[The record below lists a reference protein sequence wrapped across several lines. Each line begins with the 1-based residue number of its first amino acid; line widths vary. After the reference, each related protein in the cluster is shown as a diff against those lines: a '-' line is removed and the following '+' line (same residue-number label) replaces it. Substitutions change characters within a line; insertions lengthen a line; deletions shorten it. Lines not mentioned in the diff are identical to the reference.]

1 MDTEFRKPKFKWHVF
16 YTRLIPLVRN
26 VDILW
31 NSLHSEFKREKTGQ
45 QQQMPW
51 HSVVAHEFFELPPNC
66 CRHRSVVCIVCIWEF
81 LESGFWILCVV
92 YFVCCRGRRPSPV
105 AAIIVLVKTFK
116 VNFYTWFRVQCVS
129 QCTKHEHIFQ
139 THLFVLSFLAARF
152 FFSVSLLILFS
163 LCWYNIEILLI
174 KH

>member
-105 AAIIVLVKTFK
+105 ARRRRHRTRKNIQSQFLYVVPRTMCISMHKTRTHIPNAFICS
-116 VNFYTWFRVQCVS
+116 VFSC
-129 QCTKHEHIFQ
+129 CTL
-139 THLFVLSFLAARF
+139 LFLCLSSHFVF
-152 FFSVSLLILFS
+152 VMLI
-163 LCWYNIEILLI
+163 
-174 KH
+174 